1 MSKDKYAAQ
10 KKCLSSKKQL
20 RVWMDEDK
28 YNAFKELVQSQGL
41 SVYSVINDF
50 VSSYIDSAGKQ

>member
-1 MSKDKYAAQ
+1 MKDKYAAQ
-10 KKCLSSKKQL
+10 KKYLSSKKQL
-20 RVWMDEDK
+20 RVWIDEDK
-28 YNAFKELVQSQGL
+28 YNTFKELVQSQGL

>member
-1 MSKDKYAAQ
+1 MQKDKYAAQ
-10 KKCLSSKKQL
+10 KKYLSTLKEL
-20 RVWMDEDK
+20 RVRMPVDK
-28 YNAFKELVQSQGL
+28 YNTFKELVQSQGL

>member
-1 MSKDKYAAQ
+1 
-10 KKCLSSKKQL
+10 
-20 RVWMDEDK
+20 MDEDK
-28 YNAFKELVQSQGL
+28 YNTFKELVQSQGL